1 MKTAKSYLLDLWR
14 DLTGLPPVADSEFE
28 LMKVTEWSPR
38 FEQLMRNR
46 LMMGFFRYGP
56 LAVKRANAHKYD
68 CPEYAVKKL
77 RDYQATGNK
86 EFLVDAANM
95 CLLEFELGSGVWK
108 PIDDGEHQP
117 IKQGGNGEK
126 TGKN

>member
-1 MKTAKSYLLDLWR
+1 MKTATSYCLDLWR
-14 DLTGLPPVADSEFE
+14 DLAGLPPADDSEFE

-46 LMMGFFRYGP
+46 LLMGRLRYGP
-56 LAVKRANAHKYD
+56 MAYKKANAHKYD
-68 CPEYAVKKL
+68 CPEYAVKKI
-77 RDYQATGNK
+77 RDYQQTGNQ

-95 CLLEFELGSGVWK
+95 LLLEFELGSGVWK

-117 IKQGGNGEK
+117 VKA
-126 TGKN
+126 